1 MLPVFS
7 NKKYTILIQTRTT
20 QIENNMN
27 LFVKPGFNRILKD
40 FIPNLDLYLKTGFK
54 CYLKISYTIL

>member
-40 FIPNLDLYLKTGFK
+40 YWCKKSTTYRI
-54 CYLKISYTIL
+54 